1 MATAKR
7 AAVVVDQVADGADRR
22 ASQRLVVDWEVDYQ
36 SEDNYLF
43 ASIVDISSTG
53 IFVKTLTPHAAGTQL
68 NLRFVPTP
76 STEMRSVQ
84 LALAEESTNR
94 SIGNHNKL
102 SQRQAL
108 LDVSPIE
115 VLGEVAWTN
124 QFNPQNLNSLH
135 PGMGIRFVELG
146 DDTKRRLMDLIR
158 RIAYLPEISVSD
170 AD

>member
-7 AAVVVDQVADGADRR
+7 AAVVVEQVADGADRR

-76 STEMRSVQ
+76 STEMRNVQ
-84 LALAEESTNR
+84 RALANEANDRT
-94 SIGNHNKL
+94 IGNHNRL
-102 SQRQAL
+102 SQRQMA

-124 QFNPQNLNSLH
+124 QFNPQSLNSLQ
-135 PGMGIRFVELG
+135 PGMGIRFVELA
-146 DDTKRRLMDLIR
+146 DDTKTRLLELIR
-158 RIAYLPEISVSD
+158 RIAYLPEFDSPD